1 MDTCAHHVGPREY
14 RVFPAIEHR
23 RLFTQVPR
31 REILGSPYAASCRET
46 GAQPITLLS
55 LILRT
60 ESDYDILYERI
71 KMRLRGYMTVS
82 TLRYFVHAVK

>member
-1 MDTCAHHVGPREY
+1 VVRE
-14 RVFPAIEHR
+14 PGAPKPSPK
-23 RLFTQVPR
+23 RLIHPTSWTGNSR
-31 REILGSPYAASCRET
+31 KSLCSILYKET

-71 KMRLRGYMTVS
+71 KMRWRGYIAFACPRH
-82 TLRYFVHAVK
+82 TLVHAEQ